1 MQKYFLPHK
10 NRLLKG
16 KLQSTGGLLIACYA
30 VLQAQFYTVKQLPSQ
45 RVQTD
50 QMNARRCGV

>member
-30 VLQAQFYTVKQLPSQ
+30 VLQAQFYTAKQLPSQ
-45 RVQTD
+45 RAQAD
-50 QMNARRCGV
+50 